1 MMAILAFKA
10 EHYEEIYERVKVNV
24 IAASYRGYRFS
35 EDKPTE
41 MGLYLDLEAI
51 VQHSLCCGLSSRS
64 SYMFGHPS
72 EVLSLFML
80 FKNSKKYCF

>member
-51 VQHSLCCGLSSRS
+51 V
-64 SYMFGHPS
+64 
-72 EVLSLFML
+72 
-80 FKNSKKYCF
+80 